1 LKRFSK
7 ILLFSFFIAVATLAQ
22 SSDSKAPVDSMKLLT
37 QYSLFSEYHKNK
49 DYKSALPYGW
59 TVLELDKKKFAK
71 WIYYKME
78 DCLWYLHDSSDI
90 SEDEV
95 KAIEDTISAFYDM
108 AVENYPAAK
117 GYFLSRKA
125 FVSETWLSEDDENII
140 NLYEQAIAADS
151 SISTYYYDRLGELYF
166 SQKDDDPEY
175 KLKGLDLYGYLSD
188 KESEN
193 PAWPEKQE
201 RFVDNM
207 DELVDL
213 AKKQWELDPQ
223 NPEKAWKFASTAL
236 KSNRYQEAITALEFL
251 VSKSPESSSYWTQL
265 ASAYHK
271 TDQLSKAED
280 AYKKLIQLESDKK
293 EHYLNL
299 GIVYRD
305 KGQLSTARTQFEK
318 ASEVGNGWGLPIY
331 YIGNLYEQAARNCG
345 FEFEDKLVY
354 LLAVNTYK
362 RALNIDSSVSQAQER
377 ISALSG
383 SVPTQEDYFFRGLKS
398 GQSVPITG
406 SCYEWI
412 GKSVTVP

>member
-1 LKRFSK
+1 MKRFSK
-7 ILLFSFFIAVATLAQ
+7 ILLFSFFIVGATLAQ
-22 SSDSKAPVDSMKLLT
+22 GPESNAPLDSMKLLT

-90 SEDEV
+90 SDEEV
-95 KAIEDTISAFYDM
+95 KAIEDTISGFYDM
-108 AVENYPAAK
+108 AVENYSPAK

-125 FVSETWLSEDDENII
+125 FISETWLNVDVDNII
-140 NLYEQAIAADS
+140 SLYEKAIDADS

-166 SQKDDDPEY
+166 SKKDDDPEY

-188 KESEN
+188 KEPEN
-193 PAWPEKQE
+193 SSWPEKQE

-213 AKKQWELDPQ
+213 AKKQWELDTQ
-223 NPEKAWKFASTAL
+223 NPEKAWKFASAAL
-236 KSNRYQEAITALEFL
+236 KANRYQEAITALEFL

-271 TDQLSKAED
+271 TEQLSKAED
-280 AYKKLIQLESDKK
+280 AYKKLIQIEPDKK
-293 EHYLNL
+293 EHHLNL

-305 KGQLSTARTQFEK
+305 NGQLSIARTQFEK
-318 ASEVGNGWGLPIY
+318 ASNVGNGWGLPIY

-354 LLAVNTYK
+354 LLAVDTYK
-362 RALNIDSSVSQAQER
+362 RAKSIDSSVSQAQER

-406 SCYEWI
+406 SCYGWI

>member
-1 LKRFSK
+1 MKRFGQ
-7 ILLFSFFIAVATLAQ
+7 ILLFNLLIAAGVLAQ
-22 SSDSKAPVDSMKLLT
+22 SSDSNTPVDSMKLLT

-90 SEDEV
+90 SEEEV
-95 KAIEDTISAFYDM
+95 KAIEDTISGFYDM
-108 AVENYPAAK
+108 AVENYPPAK

-125 FVSETWLSEDDENII
+125 FVSETWLNADDETII

-151 SISTYYYDRLGELYF
+151 SISTYYFDRLGELYY
-166 SQKDDDPEY
+166 SKKDDDPEY
-175 KLKGLDLYGYLSD
+175 KLKGLDLYGYLSN
-188 KESEN
+188 KEPDNS
-193 PAWPEKQE
+193 AWVEKQE
-201 RFVDNM
+201 RFVDNI

-223 NPEKAWKFASTAL
+223 NTEKAWKYASTAL
-236 KSNRYQEAITALEFL
+236 KGNRHQEAITALEFL
-251 VSKSPESSSYWTQL
+251 VSKNPESSSYWTQL

-280 AYKKLIQLESDKK
+280 AYKKLVQLEPDKK

-299 GIVYRD
+299 GIVFRD
-305 KGQLSTARTQFEK
+305 KEQLSTARTQFEK

-354 LLAVNTYK
+354 LLAVETYK
-362 RALNIDSSVSQAQER
+362 RAKNMDASVSQAQER

-398 GQSVPITG
+398 GQSVPIAG
-406 SCYEWI
+406 SCYGWI